1 MTTNPSNAGKTEFT
15 YEATMSNE
23 YKAQFS
29 LFSGNETEKLTYLK
43 HFLEVSRAEDVYF
56 VDKLT
61 GKLYNKNHIVS
72 VEEKGA

>member
-1 MTTNPSNAGKTEFT
+1 MANPSNAGKTRFT

-29 LFSGNETEKLTYLK
+29 LLSGNNTEKLTYLK
-43 HFLEVSRAEDVYF
+43 HFLEIGRAEDVYF
-56 VDKLT
+56 VDEIT
-61 GKLYNKNHIVS
+61 GVLYNKNHIVS